1 MDRAGIPNGEF
12 QNRLYFNLSD
22 SSKISIGAYYKVGDD
37 KTRPNLGKAYIGLY
51 NDSDEV
57 LAAGALDFDG
67 YLSFVA
73 NDIVDGNYYF
83 IVSTDIDND
92 DSICGYGE
100 LCEYYPEYGSQVST
114 FEVKGSDTEDAEI
127 YVSPTFKYGGINAA
141 SVDSNS
147 NLNAGGEALKATSE
161 NVIQQ
166 IHTLIDDTDNN
177 DEMIRIPENA
187 TPFNAN

>member
-1 MDRAGIPNGEF
+1 MILMGI
-12 QNRLYFNLSD
+12 
-22 SSKISIGAYYKVGDD
+22 
-37 KTRPNLGKAYIGLY
+37 
-51 NDSDEV
+51 
-57 LAAGALDFDG
+57 
-67 YLSFVA
+67 LSFVA

-147 NLNAGGEALKATSE
+147 NLNAGGEALKATSD

-166 IHTLIDDTDNN
+166 IHILIDDTDNN